1 MKPELSYL
9 AHNLCEID
17 KYRVE
22 TCCVIGESQ
31 PFYVFLLRHLQAWE
45 AILVIAVKM
54 MTWQSH
60 QKHLVNVISG
70 SLKSRANGS
79 TTFPTFSFERAA
91 VILLEL
97 KVVKKTL

>member
-31 PFYVFLLRHLQAWE
+31 LFYVFLLFHLQAVGRNFSNSCE
-45 AILVIAVKM
+45 NDEPVEPSK
-54 MTWQSH
+54 
-60 QKHLVNVISG
+60 
-70 SLKSRANGS
+70 
-79 TTFPTFSFERAA
+79 TFGERDFR
-91 VILLEL
+91 
-97 KVVKKTL
+97 